1 MKTARFILISSLLC
15 IRLASVAYPAEKEVM
30 LIADNAEGQAQM
42 CADVFR
48 DTVIVGVHSHVGLAK
63 IYGRNGEEWEEELD
77 LIVKD
82 GDKDNFGY
90 SVAINGPLGRGSAS
104 IAIVGAPQ
112 HDGAADDSGAAY
124 IFARSGGDWKQR
136 AKLTPDDGSKADNLG
151 HAVSVDR
158 STAVVGAPKSDAAGN
173 NSGAAYV
180 FVLDGAWKQQAK
192 LVPKDLGRS
201 DAFGYVVFVR
211 KNTIVVG
218 APGHTHSG
226 IRFAGAAYVF
236 ARQGERWVEQA
247 KLTADDA
254 AQSDRFGHSVALS
267 GDTIVVGAPLH
278 DTDRGADTGAAYI
291 FSPEGGTWKQ
301 QAKLGIKGARKA
313 DQLGFGVATNG
324 KVVVLGSKAR
334 DEGDRASGAAYAFV
348 RADGVWE
355 EKNQVVPLF
364 PIKDGFFGFWVAI
377 SENTVVVSAHP
388 KAKGGPGLADG
399 AAAFV
404 YSSIDDFGTPPFG
417 VHPAGMKVTTLG
429 LAKRTA
435 LFQNFPNPF
444 NPETWIPYFVAHDVP
459 AAIRIYNIRGQ
470 LMRELNLGVQK
481 TGGYLTRDSAAYWD
495 GRDQFGSHVSS
506 GVYFYT
512 LEAGKFQATRRMLI
526 LK

>member
-1 MKTARFILISSLLC
+1 MKAVRFILISFVLSIC
-15 IRLASVAYPAEKEVM
+15 LASVGYAAKKEIQ

-48 DTVIVGVHSHVGLAK
+48 DTIIVGVHSHVGLAK
-63 IYGRNGEEWEEELD
+63 VYERNGQEWEESSVL
-77 LIVKD
+77 LVKD
-82 GDKDNFGY
+82 GDKDNFGF
-90 SVAINGPLGRGSAS
+90 SVAVNGPLGRGVAN
-104 IAIVGAPQ
+104 IAVVGAPH
-112 HDGAADDSGAAY
+112 HDGKADDSGAAY
-124 IFARSGGDWKQR
+124 IFARSGKDWKQR
-136 AKLTPDDGSKADNLG
+136 AKLTGEDGGAADNLG

-158 STAVVGAPKSDAAGN
+158 NTAVVGAPKSDAAGS

-180 FVLDGAWKQQAK
+180 FVLDGSWKQQAK
-192 LVPKDLGRS
+192 LVAKDLSRS

-211 KNTIVVG
+211 KDTVVVG

-236 ARQGERWVEQA
+236 ARQGEKWVEQA

-278 DTDRGADTGAAYI
+278 DTDRGTDTGAAYI
-291 FSPEGGTWKQ
+291 FTPQGGTWKQ
-301 QAKLGIKGARKA
+301 QTKLGIKGAKKA

-324 KVVVLGSKAR
+324 KVVVLGAKAR

-348 RADGVWE
+348 GTGAVWE
-355 EKNQVVPLF
+355 EKNQVVPLI
-364 PIKDGFFGFWVAI
+364 PIKDGFFGFWVAM

-388 KAKGGPGLADG
+388 KPKGGPGLADG
-399 AAAFV
+399 AAAYV
-404 YSSIDDFGTPPFG
+404 YSTIDDFDAPPFN
-417 VHPAGMKVTTLG
+417 VHPSGLSVTTLG
-429 LAKRTA
+429 SLKRTA
-435 LFQNFPNPF
+435 LHQNFPNPF
-444 NPETWIPYFVAHDVP
+444 NPETWIPYFVASDVN
-459 AAIRIYNIRGQ
+459 ASIRIFNVRGQ
-470 LMRELNLGVQK
+470 LMRELDLGLK
-481 TGGYLTRDSAAYWD
+481 NAGNHLARDSAAYWD
-495 GRDQFGSHVSS
+495 GRDQDGSVVSS

-512 LEAGKFQATRRMLI
+512 LEAGEFQATRRMLV

>member
-1 MKTARFILISSLLC
+1 MKTARLILFSSTLC
-15 IRLASVAYPAEKEVM
+15 ICLMSVGYAAEEEVM
-30 LIADNAEGQAQM
+30 LIADNAEGQAHM

-48 DTVIVGVHSHVGLAK
+48 NTVIVGVHSHVGLAK
-63 IYGRNGEEWEEELD
+63 IYERNGEEWEEKID

-82 GDKDNFGY
+82 GDKDNFGF
-90 SVAINGPLGRGSAS
+90 SVAVNGPIGRGGAN

-136 AKLTPDDGSKADNLG
+136 AKLTADDGGKADNLG

-158 STAVVGAPKSDAAGN
+158 STAVVGAPKSDAAGA

-180 FVLDGAWKQQAK
+180 FVLDGSWKQQAK
-192 LVPKDLGRS
+192 LIPKDLGRS

-236 ARQGERWVEQA
+236 ERQGERWVEQA

-291 FSPEGGTWKQ
+291 FSLAGGAWKQ
-301 QAKLGIKGARKA
+301 TAKLGIRSARKA
-313 DQLGFGVATNG
+313 DQLGFGVATSG
-324 KVVVLGSKAR
+324 KIVVLGAKAR
-334 DEGDRASGAAYAFV
+334 DEGQRASGAAYAFA

-355 EKNQVVPLF
+355 EKNEVVPLF
-364 PIKDGFFGFWVAI
+364 PIKDGFFGFWVAM
-377 SENTVVVSAHP
+377 SENTVVISAHSKP
-388 KAKGGPGLADG
+388 KGGPGLADG

-404 YSSIDDFGTPPFG
+404 YSSVIDFGTPPFSVDPSG
-417 VHPAGMKVTTLG
+417 LSATTFG
-429 LAKRTA
+429 SVKRTA
-435 LFQNFPNPF
+435 LLQNFPNPF
-444 NPETWIPYFVAHDVP
+444 NPETWIPYVVANDVP
-459 AAIRIYNIRGQ
+459 AAIHIWNVRGQ
-470 LMRELNLGVQK
+470 LMRELNLDVQK
-481 TGGYLTRDSAAYWD
+481 AGSYLTPDSAAYWD
-495 GRDQFGSHVSS
+495 GRDQYGSVVSS

-512 LEAGKFQATRRMLI
+512 LEAGEFQATRRMI
-526 LK
+526 VLK

>member
-1 MKTARFILISSLLC
+1 MMTVRIILIGSILC
-15 IRLASVAYPAEKEVM
+15 SCLVSVGYTADKEIQ

-63 IYGRNGEEWEEELD
+63 IYERNGEEWEETLD
-77 LIVKD
+77 LVVKD

-90 SVAINGPLGRGSAS
+90 SVAINGPIGRGSAN

-112 HDGAADDSGAAY
+112 HDGAANDSGAAY
-124 IFARSGGDWKQR
+124 IFAKSGQDWKQR
-136 AKLTPDDGSKADNLG
+136 AKLTAEDGGAADNLG

-158 STAVVGAPKSDAAGN
+158 ITAVVGAPKSDAIN
-173 NSGAAYV
+173 NNAGAAYV
-180 FVLDGAWKQQAK
+180 FVLDGTWKQQAR
-192 LVPKDLGRS
+192 LVAKDLGRS

-267 GDTIVVGAPLH
+267 EDTIVVGAPLH
-278 DTDRGADTGAAYI
+278 DTDRGADTGTAYI
-291 FSPEGGTWKQ
+291 FSLEGGSWKQ
-301 QAKLGIKGARKA
+301 TAKLGIKGARKA
-313 DQLGFGVATNG
+313 DQLGFGVATTG
-324 KVVVLGSKAR
+324 KITVLGAKAR

-364 PIKDGFFGFWVAI
+364 PIKDGFFGYWVAM

-404 YSSIDDFGTPPFG
+404 YSTIDDFGTPPFG
-417 VHPAGMKVTTLG
+417 VDPLG
-429 LAKRTA
+429 LQVTALGQIKRTA
-435 LFQNFPNPF
+435 LLQNFPNPF
-444 NPETWIPYFVAHDVP
+444 NPETWFPYVLANDGPVS
-459 AAIRIYNIRGQ
+459 IRIWDVRGQ
-470 LMRELNLGVQK
+470 LINELALGVQK
-481 TGGYLTRDSAAYWD
+481 AGSYLTRDTAAYWD
-495 GRDQFGSHVSS
+495 GLNQLGSVVST

-512 LEAGKFQATRRMLI
+512 MDAGQFQATRRMLI

>member
-15 IRLASVAYPAEKEVM
+15 IHLVSVAYPAEKEIQ

-48 DTVIVGVHSHVGLAK
+48 GTVIVGVHSHVGLAK
-63 IYGRNGEEWEEELD
+63 IYERNGEEWEDKLN

-90 SVAINGPLGRGSAS
+90 SVAINGPLGRGGAN
-104 IAIVGAPQ
+104 IAIVGAPR

-124 IFARSGGDWKQR
+124 IFTRSGGDWKQR
-136 AKLTPDDGSKADNLG
+136 AKLTADDGGAADNLG

-158 STAVVGAPKSDAAGN
+158 ITAVVGAPKSDAVNN

-180 FVLDGAWKQQAK
+180 FVLDGSWKQQAK

-236 ARQGERWVEQA
+236 ARQGETWVEQA

-324 KVVVLGSKAR
+324 KVVVLGAKAR

-404 YSSIDDFGTPPFG
+404 YSTIDDFGTPPFG
-417 VHPAGMKVTTLG
+417 VDPLGLHVTTLG
-429 LAKRTA
+429 QIKRTA
-435 LFQNFPNPF
+435 LLQNFPNPF
-444 NPETWIPYFVAHDVP
+444 NPETWFPYFVANDVP

-481 TGGYLTRDSAAYWD
+481 AGGYLTRDSAAYWD

>member
-1 MKTARFILISSLLC
+1 MKTVRFILISFVLC
-15 IRLASVAYPAEKEVM
+15 VCLAPSGYAAEKEIQ

-63 IYGRNGEEWEEELD
+63 IYERNGKEWEEATD
-77 LIVKD
+77 LTAKD
-82 GDKDNFGY
+82 GAKDNFGF
-90 SVAINGPLGRGSAS
+90 SVAINGPLGRGSAN
-104 IAIVGAPQ
+104 IAIVGAPR

-124 IFARSGGDWKQR
+124 IFTRSGGDWRQR
-136 AKLTPDDGSKADNLG
+136 AKLTADDGGAADNLG

-158 STAVVGAPKSDAAGN
+158 VTAVVGAPKSDAGGN
-173 NSGAAYV
+173 NSGTAYV
-180 FVLDGAWKQQAK
+180 FVHDGTWKLQAK

-247 KLTADDA
+247 KLTPDDA

-278 DTDRGADTGAAYI
+278 DTDRGADTGTAYI
-291 FSPEGGTWKQ
+291 FSLEGGAWKQ
-301 QAKLGIKGARKA
+301 TAKLGIKGARKA

-324 KVVVLGSKAR
+324 KVVVLGAKAR
-334 DEGDRASGAAYAFV
+334 DEGDRASGAAYAF
-348 RADGVWE
+348 AQTAGVWE
-355 EKNQVVPLF
+355 EKNQVVPLIA
-364 PIKDGFFGFWVAI
+364 IKDGFFGFWVAM
-377 SENTVVVSAHP
+377 SENTVVVSAHSKP
-388 KAKGGPGLADG
+388 KGGPGLADG

-417 VHPAGMKVTTLG
+417 VDPFGLQVATLG
-429 LAKRTA
+429 QVKRTA
-435 LFQNFPNPF
+435 LLQNFPNPF
-444 NPETWIPYFVAHDVP
+444 NPETWFPYYLANDVP
-459 AAIRIYNIRGQ
+459 VSIRIWDVRGQ
-470 LMRELNLGVQK
+470 LINELSLGVQK
-481 TGGYLTRDSAAYWD
+481 AGAYLTRDTAAYWN
-495 GRDQFGSHVSS
+495 GKNRSGSVVST
-506 GVYFYT
+506 GIYFYT
-512 LEAGKFQATRRMLI
+512 LEAGEFQATHRMLV